1 MPPNKCQTVTNCND
15 RKVNM
20 MVSVNEVRSDT
31 SLKNEN
37 SSENIII
44 RKITIAAALL
54 LTIAIAAAI
63 SVAFICASVNT
74 YIVSDGAKS
83 VSFASYDV
91 LKDSQ
96 VLEQSGFS
104 LDNND
109 TMSLS
114 LSGIKQYTL
123 NITRNSEVTVCADG
137 KEQVFVLGP
146 SIVADALDKAGV
158 IVGEDDVVNLS
169 LTAYVCE
176 GLKINVDRVSYNT
189 ITKTEELTH
198 KEYSELAKS
207 DENLDDA
214 AVKAGQTGVVTYV
227 YKNKLVNGKLE
238 KSELIDQKLEKVTT
252 AQSTTKATT
261 KTTRPTSSQIKAKSG
276 SSSVVYEAS
285 GKAVSCI
292 STLKPTNTIKLDA
305 NGAPTSYSKKIT
317 GEATAYYQ
325 GSKTSTGVKPK
336 PGYVAVDPREI
347 PYGTK
352 LYIRSSD
359 GKYNYGYAI
368 AADTGGF
375 IYNSDTVV
383 DLYFYSSSDCYNFG
397 RRNVEIYVLD

>member
-1 MPPNKCQTVTNCND
+1 
-15 RKVNM
+15 M
-20 MVSVNEVRSDT
+20 MVSVNEVRSNT

-44 RKITIAAALL
+44 KKLTIAAALL
-54 LTIAIAAAI
+54 LTIVIAATI
-63 SVAFICASVNT
+63 SVALICASVNT
-74 YIVSDGAKS
+74 YIVSDGVKS

-91 LKDSQ
+91 LSDAQ

-104 LDNND
+104 LDEND

-114 LSGIKQYTL
+114 SSGIKQYTL
-123 NITRNSEVTVCADG
+123 DITRNSEVTVCADG
-137 KEQVFVLGP
+137 KEQVFVMGR

-158 IVGEDDVVNLS
+158 TVGEDDVVNLS

-176 GLKINVDRVSYNT
+176 GLKIKVDRVSYNKV
-189 ITKTEELTH
+189 TKTEELSH

-207 DENLDDA
+207 DDDLDDG
-214 AVKAGQTGVVTYV
+214 AVKAGQTGVVTYI

-252 AQSTTKATT
+252 TQSTTK
-261 KTTRPTSSQIKAKSG
+261 KNTRPTASQIKEKSG
-276 SSSVVYEAS
+276 SSSVVYES
-285 GKAVSCI
+285 NGKAVDCI

-305 NGAPTSYSKKIT
+305 NGAPISYSKKIT
-317 GEATAYYQ
+317 GKATAYYQ
-325 GSKTSTGVKPK
+325 GSTTSTGVKPK

-352 LYIRSSD
+352 LYIRSVD

-375 IYNSDTVV
+375 IYTSDTVV